1 MRYRRVRGGEMRR
14 FDNRRGAMTRAAL
27 TMFALGRP
35 KGGVG
40 SASGTKLP
48 TTLPVATTSFFR
60 RDDGL
65 TGTIPTELGWLTEL
79 TEFGVPENS
88 LTGTLPSE
96 LGHLRK
102 VGRWVGSTHA
112 TRPRHAATPRG
123 HATQYTTHTC
133 PRMEVAPRPAA
144 TTHRSTVP
152 PFHRLIA
159 TRTLFIVSDGV

>member
-1 MRYRRVRGGEMRR
+1 MRHRRVRGGEMRR
-14 FDNRRGAMTRAAL
+14 FDGNRRGAMTRAAL
-27 TMFALGRP
+27 TTFALGRP

-60 RDDGL
+60 KDDGL

-79 TEFGVPENS
+79 TVFGVPDNS

-102 VGRWVGSTHA
+102 VVAYTPRGHA
-112 TRPRHAATPRG
+112 TRPRHAATPRSTPHTLV
-123 HATQYTTHTC
+123 HAWRLH
-133 PRMEVAPRPAA
+133 PAPLPPP
-144 TTHRSTVP
+144 TVP
-152 PFHRLIA
+152 PFHRSTVLSPHALYFRWSLSLYLI
-159 TRTLFIVSDGV
+159 